1 MTTTSKADTHV
12 HARANRIARGILTAT
27 MMATLAGACSPRK
40 PIQRDGPAATSTAR
54 NIPSALDVVRLY
66 REIGLI
72 AEASPVPFV
81 GTTYALATTA
91 PDSTL
96 ELLTLSLP
104 NRALTFAREGD
115 HYRAS
120 YDVMLDVRQ
129 GASSVRCVQG
139 RQAVRVAAY
148 KETSRGDESL
158 IFQQYVRLAPGS
170 YNFAL
175 TVRDAESGRSTLR
188 EFPVTVPRFNAQG
201 ISSPIPVYQ
210 AEPRV
215 NRDTLALLVPNPR
228 ATAIF
233 GQDSTL
239 LIYVEQY
246 GPPVRIQV
254 AVRDVNNVTTWRDS
268 VQLSRSQ
275 SMSSGTVALPLT
287 RLGPGV
293 ASFVAWTGADTTR
306 SPIVI
311 SFGEGLAITS
321 FDEMLSYLRYFGQ
334 PDDLASLRSAPPNER
349 GRAWLA
355 FLRSTDPNPATPE
368 HEGLRDYFVRVEQA
382 NLRYREEGGP
392 GWLTDRGRV
401 FITLGDPDQIYEQGQ
416 GDIAQRNRVL
426 IWDYAQY
433 RVQLVFVDQSG
444 FGRYRLTST
453 SEVEFQSLS
462 RRIRQR

>member
-1 MTTTSKADTHV
+1 MADIYDS
-12 HARANRIARGILTAT
+12 ARATRTAIRIIVGAT
-27 MMATLAGACSPRK
+27 VAAMVAACSARTPV
-40 PIQRDGPAATSTAR
+40 QRGGPAAAPSVR

-72 AEASPVPFV
+72 AESSPVPFV
-81 GTTYALATTA
+81 GTTHALATAT

-96 ELLTLSLP
+96 VLLTLSLP

-120 YDVMLDVRQ
+120 YDVMLDIRQ
-129 GASSVRCVQG
+129 GAASVRRVEG

-158 IFQQYVRLAPGS
+158 IFQQYVTLAPGS

-175 TVRDAESGRSTLR
+175 TVRDAESARATVR
-188 EFPVTVPRFNAQG
+188 EFPVTVPRFGASG
-201 ISSPIPVYQ
+201 LSSPIPVYQ
-210 AEPRV
+210 TKLRAK
-215 NRDTLALLVPNPR
+215 RDTLPVLVPNPR

-233 GQDSTL
+233 GQDSTF
-239 LIYVEQY
+239 LIYLEQY
-246 GPPVRIQV
+246 GAQSRLQV
-254 AVRDVNNVTTWRDS
+254 AVRDVNNETTWRDS
-268 VQLSRSQ
+268 VELTRTA
-275 SMSSGTVALPLT
+275 SMASGSIALPLP

-293 ASFVAWTGADTTR
+293 ASFIAWSGTDTVRT
-306 SPIVI
+306 PLVI

-334 PDDLASLRSAPPNER
+334 PDGLSALRNAPLNER
-349 GRAWLA
+349 GSAWLA
-355 FLRSTDPNPATPE
+355 FLRATDPNPSTPE

-382 NLRYREEGGP
+382 NVRYREEGGL
-392 GWLTDRGRV
+392 GWQTDRGRV

-433 RVQLVFVDQSG
+433 RAQLVFVDQSG

-462 RRIRQR
+462 RRVRQR